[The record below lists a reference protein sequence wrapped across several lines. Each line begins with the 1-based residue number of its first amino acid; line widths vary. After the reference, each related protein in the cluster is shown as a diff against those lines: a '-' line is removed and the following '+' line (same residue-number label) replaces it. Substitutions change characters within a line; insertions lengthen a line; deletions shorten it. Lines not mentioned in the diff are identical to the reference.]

1 MVLSD
6 NEKRNY
12 IRRLLLSRMRILSKH
27 GFYGILL
34 MHMEFGLDESC
45 DTAATNGTKII
56 FGPAFLD
63 SLNDRELDFI
73 MMHEIL
79 HVVLRHCTRREERDG
94 DNFNIACDI
103 VVNSTILKSN
113 DMDLSS
119 ITLRS
124 HGESMHL
131 TPEGKEGFNYSAE
144 EVYNMLSIP
153 GNGKG
158 QGGNNQTGQNGNKNG
173 NSSNKGRSGKNS
185 RNSRNSQQ
193 SRNESKSDNGSS
205 AGNSQRDQSCQN
217 SQDNSSGWDD
227 HSRWGT
233 GGDENELNELWKKRF
248 LDACKAIEVRD
259 PSNECGLLPLAA
271 ERLLKELR
279 NPKLDW
285 RTILN
290 DFIQEEIVDYSF
302 MPPDRRFGES
312 PFFLPD
318 FNDTDIT
325 VKDMLF
331 MIDTSASMSDKEIT
345 EAYSEIKGALDQFN
359 GKLTGWLGFFDAAV
373 VEPQPFENI
382 DEFEIIRPKGGGGTS
397 FHPIFSYVRNH
408 MAEKLPAGIII
419 LTDGYVTDFPAED
432 ASMGIPVLWLI
443 NNDDVTPPWGKIARL
458 S

>member
-6 NEKRNY
+6 EEKRKY

-34 MHMEFGLDESC
+34 MHMEFALDESC
-45 DTAATNGTKII
+45 DTAATNGIKII
-56 FGPAFLD
+56 FGPAFLE
-63 SLNDRELDFI
+63 SLDDRELDFI

-79 HVVLRHCTRREERDG
+79 HVVLQHCTRREKRDSEI
-94 DNFNIACDI
+94 FNIACDI
-103 VVNSTILKSN
+103 VVNSTILRSN

-131 TPEGKEGFNYSAE
+131 TPEGKEGFSYSAE
-144 EVYNMLSIP
+144 EVYNMLSVYGSGSGDGGISSTP
-153 GNGKG
+153 NLTGRKPSGAEHKEQKSQSNNNRGK
-158 QGGNNQTGQNGNKNG
+158 
-173 NSSNKGRSGKNS
+173 S
-185 RNSRNSQQ
+185 
-193 SRNESKSDNGSS
+193 NGSKQ
-205 AGNSQRDQSCQN
+205 ADGDGRDDNSTKDR
-217 SQDNSSGWDD
+217 QDNSSGWDD

-233 GGDENELNELWKKRF
+233 AGDENELNELWKKRL
-248 LDACKAIEVRD
+248 LDACKAIEIRD
-259 PSNECGLLPLAA
+259 PSNECGTLPLAA

-279 NPKLDW
+279 SPKLDW

-302 MPPDRRFGES
+302 MPPDRRFNES

-325 VKDMLF
+325 AKDILF
-331 MIDTSASMSDKEIT
+331 MIDTSGSMSDKEIT
-345 EAYSEIKGALDQFN
+345 DAYSEVRGAIDQFN
-359 GKLTGWLGFFDAAV
+359 GKLMGWLGFFDAEI

-382 DEFEIIRPKGGGGTS
+382 DELKIIKPKGGGGTS
-397 FHPIFSYVRNH
+397 FHPIFKYVREHMQNH
-408 MAEKLPAGIII
+408 LPASIII
-419 LTDGYVTDFPAED
+419 LTDGYVTDFPEEE

-443 NNDDVTPPWGKIARL
+443 NNEDVTPPWGKVARL
-458 S
+458 

>member
-6 NEKRNY
+6 EEKRKY

-34 MHMEFGLDESC
+34 MHMEFALDESC
-45 DTAATNGTKII
+45 DTAATNGIKII
-56 FGPAFLD
+56 FGPAFLK
-63 SLNDRELDFI
+63 SLDDRELDFI

-79 HVVLRHCTRREERDG
+79 HVVLQHCTRREKRDSEI
-94 DNFNIACDI
+94 FNIACDI
-103 VVNSTILKSN
+103 VVNSTILRSN

-131 TPEGKEGFNYSAE
+131 TPEGKEGFSYSAE
-144 EVYNMLSIP
+144 EVYNMLSVYGSSTP
-153 GNGKG
+153 NL
-158 QGGNNQTGQNGNKNG
+158 TGRKPSGAEHREQKSQSYN
-173 NSSNKGRSGKNS
+173 NKG
-185 RNSRNSQQ
+185 
-193 SRNESKSDNGSS
+193 KSNGSKQTD
-205 AGNSQRDQSCQN
+205 GDDRDDNSTQDR
-217 SQDNSSGWDD
+217 QDNSSGWDD

-233 GGDENELNELWKKRF
+233 AGDENELNELWKKRL
-248 LDACKAIEVRD
+248 LDACKAIEIRD
-259 PSNECGLLPLAA
+259 PSNECGTLPLAA

-279 NPKLDW
+279 SPKLDW

-302 MPPDRRFGES
+302 MPPDRRFNES

-325 VKDMLF
+325 AKDILF
-331 MIDTSASMSDKEIT
+331 MIDTSGSMSDKEIT
-345 EAYSEIKGALDQFN
+345 DAYSEVRGAIDQFN
-359 GKLTGWLGFFDAAV
+359 GKLMGWLGFFDAEI

-382 DEFEIIRPKGGGGTS
+382 DELKIIKPKGGGGTS
-397 FHPIFSYVRNH
+397 FHPIFKYVREHMQNH
-408 MAEKLPAGIII
+408 LPASIII
-419 LTDGYVTDFPAED
+419 LTDGYVTDFPEEE

-443 NNDDVTPPWGKIARL
+443 NNEDVTPLWGKVARL
-458 S
+458 

>member
-6 NEKRNY
+6 NEKRKY
-12 IRRLLLSRMRILSKH
+12 IRRLLLSRMRILTKH

-34 MHMEFGLDESC
+34 MHMEFALDESL

-63 SLNDRELDFI
+63 SLDDKELDFI

-79 HVVLRHCTRREERDG
+79 HVVLKHCTRGEQRDN
-94 DNFNIACDI
+94 DYFNIACDI

-144 EVYNMLSIP
+144 EIYDMLSVC
-153 GNGKG
+153 GEGKG
-158 QGGNNQTGQNGNKNG
+158 SGGKNQNGSDNGQGKQKSQKNRGNG
-173 NSSNKGRSGKNS
+173 NSSG
-185 RNSRNSQQ
+185 
-193 SRNESKSDNGSS
+193 NEQANG
-205 AGNSQRDQSCQN
+205 DDQN
-217 SQDNSSGWDD
+217 SGTNQSGQNGGSGWDD

-233 GGDENELNELWKKRF
+233 ADDENELNEVWNKRL

-259 PSNECGLLPLAA
+259 PSNEHGTIPLAI

-302 MPPDRRFGES
+302 MPPDRRFSES

-318 FNDTDIT
+318 FNDTEIV
-325 VKDMLF
+325 VKDILF
-331 MIDTSASMSDKEIT
+331 MVDTSGSMSDKQIT
-345 EAYSEIKGALDQFN
+345 EAYSEIKGAIDQFG
-359 GKLTGWLGFFDAAV
+359 GKLMGWLGFFDADV
-373 VEPQPFENI
+373 VEPKPFESI
-382 DEFEIIRPKGGGGTS
+382 EEFEIIRPKGGGGTS
-397 FHPIFSYVRNH
+397 FFPIFRYVKKH
-408 MAEKLPAGIII
+408 MQDHLPASIII
-419 LTDGYVTDFPAED
+419 LTDGYVLGFPKEE

-443 NNDDVTPPWGKIARL
+443 NNDDVTPPWGKVARM
-458 S
+458 

>member
-6 NEKRNY
+6 EEKRKY

-34 MHMEFGLDESC
+34 MHMEFALDESL

-63 SLNDRELDFI
+63 SLDDRELDFI

-79 HVVLRHCTRREERDG
+79 HVVLQHCTRCEKRDSET
-94 DNFNIACDI
+94 FNIACDI
-103 VVNSTILKSN
+103 VVNSTILRSN

-131 TPEGKEGFNYSAE
+131 TPEGKEGFSYSAE
-144 EVYNMLSIP
+144 EVYNMLSVY
-153 GNGKG
+153 GNGNG
-158 QGGNNQTGQNGNKNG
+158 DGGISSTPNLTGRKP
-173 NSSNKGRSGKNS
+173 SGAEH
-185 RNSRNSQQ
+185 R
-193 SRNESKSDNGSS
+193 E
-205 AGNSQRDQSCQN
+205 
-217 SQDNSSGWDD
+217 SGWDD

-233 GGDENELNELWKKRF
+233 AGDENELNELWKKRL
-248 LDACKAIEVRD
+248 LDACKAIEIRD
-259 PSNECGLLPLAA
+259 PSNECGTLPLAA

-302 MPPDRRFGES
+302 MPPDRRFNES

-325 VKDMLF
+325 AKDILF
-331 MIDTSASMSDKEIT
+331 MIDTSGSMSDKEIT
-345 EAYSEIKGALDQFN
+345 DAYSEVRGAIDQFN
-359 GKLTGWLGFFDAAV
+359 GKLMGWLGFFDAEI

-382 DEFEIIRPKGGGGTS
+382 EELKIIKPKGGGGTS
-397 FHPIFSYVRNH
+397 FHPIFRYVREHMQNH
-408 MAEKLPAGIII
+408 LPASIII
-419 LTDGYVTDFPAED
+419 LTDGYVTDFPEEE

-443 NNDDVTPPWGKIARL
+443 NNEDVTPLWGKVARL
-458 S
+458 